1 MCGVLR
7 EMMQLSAAV
16 HLEVRVVFLK
26 FAETLQKNIIKSIPR
41 IQNSIGIHFASL
53 EKLTLNQYERSK
65 STLAIFT

>member
-7 EMMQLSAAV
+7 EMMQFSAAV
-16 HLEVRVVFLK
+16 HLGVRVVFLK
-26 FAETLQKNIIKSIPR
+26 FAETLKKNIKSIPR

-53 EKLTLNQYERSK
+53 EKLILNQYERSK